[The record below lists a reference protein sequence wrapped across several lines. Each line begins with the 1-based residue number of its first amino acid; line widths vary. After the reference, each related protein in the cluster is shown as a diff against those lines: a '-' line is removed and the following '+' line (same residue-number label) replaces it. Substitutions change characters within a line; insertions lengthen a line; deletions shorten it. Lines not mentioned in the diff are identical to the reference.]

1 VIESVIGVVP
11 ILDDDDD
18 DDDDDDSD
26 QRRSRN
32 LCTLD

>member
-18 DDDDDDSD
+18 NDSD